1 MRINGVMNTENNI
14 KFLTV
19 ACSVFGKDNI
29 NSLQKVY
36 ELEKPPALEF
46 CGTPPDGKARR
57 WEKRKLERLKNKKQ

>member
-1 MRINGVMNTENNI
+1 MKQVKVKIET
-14 KFLTV
+14 
-19 ACSVFGKDNI
+19 SVETTIDGKPVNEII

-57 WEKRKLERLKNKKQ
+57 REKRKLERLKNKKQ